1 MMIEVIVLCTIFGVF
16 ILFAY
21 TLGLKNGQRLRND
34 ERIELPKFKEP
45 IKEIIKSTKEHD
57 DLGLTKEEQISWDNI
72 NNYNGSSESQKP
84 IN

>member
-1 MMIEVIVLCTIFGVF
+1 MIEAIVLFVVFGIF

-21 TLGLKNGQRLRND
+21 TLGLKNGQKLRND
-34 ERIELPKFKEP
+34 EKIELPKIKES
-45 IKEIIKSTKEHD
+45 IKEIVSHTKND
-57 DLGLTKEEQISWDNI
+57 DLGLTKEEQISWENI

>member
-1 MMIEVIVLCTIFGVF
+1 MIEVIVLCAVFGTF
-16 ILFAY
+16 ILLAY
-21 TLGLKNGQRLRND
+21 TLGLRNGQRLRND
-34 ERIELPKFKEP
+34 EIIELPKFKKP
-45 IKEIIKSTKEHD
+45 IKDIIRSTKEHD

>member
-1 MMIEVIVLCTIFGVF
+1 MIETIILCTIFGAF

-21 TLGLKNGQRLRND
+21 TLGLRNGQRLRDN
-34 ERIELPKFKEP
+34 EKIELPKFKEP
-45 IKEIIKSTKEHD
+45 IKEIIKSANRND